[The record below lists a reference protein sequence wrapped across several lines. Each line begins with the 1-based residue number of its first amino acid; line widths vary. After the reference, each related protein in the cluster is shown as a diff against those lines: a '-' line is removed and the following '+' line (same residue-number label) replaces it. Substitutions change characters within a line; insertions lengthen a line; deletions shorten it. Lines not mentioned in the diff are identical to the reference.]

1 MINIRTRE
9 IYHYTREQY
18 YLLLTLSLCQDC
30 SSREWQ
36 SLESV
41 GLQTGKV
48 SPFLGKM
55 IPTLFAYL
63 YDQAKIISTRKDNI
77 IAFYQLLFLL
87 MLELSRPSI
96 TDMVSF
102 LSKLQDL
109 AVKEESQLN
118 HQQRIAM
125 HAVVAG
131 ILHLVVQIS
140 TNPILKDNIGTVI
153 LYRRERAAQLLPDGL
168 FRDEDGFDGGE
179 ERDSLEVESELLFPL
194 KDEASM
200 KRASE
205 SGTSLKKTFG

>member
-1 MINIRTRE
+1 M
-9 IYHYTREQY
+9 
-18 YLLLTLSLCQDC
+18 
-30 SSREWQ
+30 
-36 SLESV
+36 
-41 GLQTGKV
+41 GLQIGKV

-63 YDQAKIISTRKDNI
+63 YDQAKILSTNRDNI

-102 LSKLQDL
+102 LSKLQAL
-109 AVKEESQLN
+109 AIKEESQLN
-118 HQQRIAM
+118 RQQRMAM

-131 ILHLVVQIS
+131 ILHLVAQIS
-140 TNPILKDNIGTVI
+140 TNPILKDNIGAVI
-153 LYRRERAAQLLPDGL
+153 LYRREKAARFLSDGL
-168 FRDEDGFDGGE
+168 FGGEDGFDGGE
-179 ERDSLEVESELLFPL
+179 ERAVGDTLEVESQLLFPL

-205 SGTSLKKTFG
+205 SATSLKKTFG

>member
-1 MINIRTRE
+1 M
-9 IYHYTREQY
+9 
-18 YLLLTLSLCQDC
+18 
-30 SSREWQ
+30 
-36 SLESV
+36 

-63 YDQAKIISTRKDNI
+63 YDRAKIISTSKDNI

-87 MLELSRPSI
+87 MLELSQPSI

-102 LSKLQDL
+102 LRKLQDL
-109 AVKEESQLN
+109 AIKEESQLN
-118 HQQRIAM
+118 RQQRMAM

-131 ILHLVVQIS
+131 ILHLVAQIS

-153 LYRRERAAQLLPDGL
+153 LYRRERAAGLLPDGL
-168 FRDEDGFDGGE
+168 FRGEDGFDGGE
-179 ERDSLEVESELLFPL
+179 ERAVGDSLEVESELLFPL
-194 KDEASM
+194 KDEASI

-205 SGTSLKKTFG
+205 SGTSLKRTFG